1 MEDDLQRKVI
11 KQRLKQ
17 FYGSDT
23 NNSLVDQ
30 NDPLNI
36 DSPSFDPQLY
46 LDKSLR
52 TKDLSDLI
60 SEEKALTDQ
69 IRSLDSDMQ
78 TLVYDN
84 YSKFIS
90 ATDTIRM
97 MKSNFS
103 YVQAEMNSL
112 LQNIASIV
120 SVSGAINRNFADKR
134 KKLSTLTTTQLT
146 LNKSCF

>member
-17 FYGSDT
+17 FYGSNT

-46 LDKSLR
+46 LDKSLK

-97 MKSNFS
+97 VCLIFS
-103 YVQAEMNSL
+103 
-112 LQNIASIV
+112 
-120 SVSGAINRNFADKR
+120 R
-134 KKLSTLTTTQLT
+134 KQII
-146 LNKSCF
+146 FR